1 MVVDP
6 WRNLFRSNVV
16 LRVVEVVEIIDFSV
30 SRFFSLNVVSHLLD
44 PGDFTFL
51 INKRQCSITILD
63 KIFVDLFSN

>member
-44 PGDFTFL
+44 PADFTFL

-63 KIFVDLFSN
+63 KIFVDFFSN

>member
-16 LRVVEVVEIIDFSV
+16 LSVVEVVEIIDFSV

-44 PGDFTFL
+44 PADFTFFNQQKAMQSYNL
-51 INKRQCSITILD
+51 RQNICR
-63 KIFVDLFSN
+63 LFQ